1 MQLQQSDKFFCE
13 NVDLSA
19 NISYLGGG
27 GREVGASWR
36 EWKESVNDGDSC
48 ISD

>member
-27 GREVGASWR
+27 GGKWGQVG
-36 EWKESVNDGDSC
+36 ESGRNP
-48 ISD
+48 